1 MAYDAGNRIT
11 QITDPRGLKTS
22 YLVDG
27 FSRLLRETSPDRGTT
42 TYAHDSAG
50 QVTRM
55 TRANGTWL
63 DYEYDPLGRVIAEGN
78 EAEQRRFA
86 YDTCLNGKG
95 RLCSGDVGDD
105 HSRMEYGRH
114 GELTARHE
122 RIEGQGFS
130 THYFRDGAGRLT
142 GLQYPDGMQV
152 DYAYEGGELRSIHAE
167 VGGQVRP
174 VVTQIRYAPF
184 DGIESWV
191 YGNGLTRTYTR
202 DAEGRLTGIGV
213 SHATGVRQSLTYQY
227 DAAGRITRIT
237 NGVDGSQT
245 QSYQYDGLSRL
256 TSAVSANRSQAFM
269 HDANGN
275 RTWASEGGA
284 GGAYAIASSSNRLL
298 AVEGR
303 QYGYDEVGNR
313 VLQDDGS
320 AQLVYHYDAFN
331 RLELVEKS
339 DGGRVRMQTNAF
351 DQRVL
356 KEGESD
362 KRRFVYVGQNQLL
375 AELGVDGWRR
385 YLWIGSSLLGVVTSS
400 GKLLAVHADH
410 LGRAEA
416 MTDEARGLV
425 WRAATNAFDRTV
437 NADGA
442 ADMPIGFAGQ
452 YHDDEI
458 GLAFN
463 GYRYF
468 DPGKGTYTQ
477 FDPLGM
483 ATGTNPYSYVD
494 GNPVGYIDPLGLFA
508 TICARENDVSIEV
521 PYYFSGTGATPD
533 NVASVVS
540 AVEGLLSGQVGQYNV
555 RTTVSLQDRPTSHYE
570 NNVNLIAGGG
580 RSDAANW
587 SVPGVWGDYTYAHEA
602 MHTIVGWT
610 YSHDSLPGSILNYAS
625 FPEGPPIT
633 PPGPKFLPEHIQ
645 AAMANPGNNVNCGCG
660 E

>member
-1 MAYDAGNRIT
+1 MRTTVLICLLGAGSAQATSLATFEYDEVGRLLHERAADGRVVASYTYDLVGNRTSVTDALGNRTTYVHDAFDRVVETIDAVGGRTHMAYDAGNRIT

-351 DQRVL
+351 DQRAL

-362 KRRFVYVGQNQLL
+362 KRRFVFRS
-375 AELGVDGWRR
+375 EEH
-385 YLWIGSSLLGVVTSS
+385 TSA
-400 GKLLAVHADH
+400 L
-410 LGRAEA
+410 
-416 MTDEARGLV
+416 
-425 WRAATNAFDRTV
+425 
-437 NADGA
+437 
-442 ADMPIGFAGQ
+442 
-452 YHDDEI
+452 
-458 GLAFN
+458 
-463 GYRYF
+463 
-468 DPGKGTYTQ
+468 
-477 FDPLGM
+477 
-483 ATGTNPYSYVD
+483 
-494 GNPVGYIDPLGLFA
+494 
-508 TICARENDVSIEV
+508 
-521 PYYFSGTGATPD
+521 
-533 NVASVVS
+533 
-540 AVEGLLSGQVGQYNV
+540 
-555 RTTVSLQDRPTSHYE
+555 
-570 NNVNLIAGGG
+570 
-580 RSDAANW
+580 
-587 SVPGVWGDYTYAHEA
+587 
-602 MHTIVGWT
+602 
-610 YSHDSLPGSILNYAS
+610 
-625 FPEGPPIT
+625 
-633 PPGPKFLPEHIQ
+633 
-645 AAMANPGNNVNCGCG
+645 
-660 E
+660 